1 MWFGKPGDPSVI
13 PPLLLAYGIA
23 TIGVEFATVFN
34 NAMMPTLVPPDQIG
48 RLSGTG
54 WATGYIGGILSLI
67 LVLGFLAANPETG
80 RTLFGLMPLFGLDPV
95 THQGD
100 RITGP
105 LTGIWFIVF
114 VLPMFLLTPDYPAK
128 RRIGEALREGLG
140 ELKQTL
146 GELPKQKSL
155 AAFLLANMIYTD
167 GLVSLFAFGGIYAA
181 GTFGWHTI
189 QIGTFGI
196 MLAIAGTFGAWLG
209 GKLDDRLG
217 PKRVIA
223 GSMLILLFAI
233 VAILLVD
240 KDSILFVKVAPPA
253 PGGAL
258 FSGAAERAYLVLGC
272 LIGAAG
278 GPLQAASR
286 TLLIRLAPKDR
297 IAQYFGLFA
306 LTGKVTSFIGPLLI
320 GVITAVTA
328 SQKAG
333 MAVLVVFF
341 VAGLALLARV
351 RDDDNRMPGA
361 LPEARGLTAVAP
373 IERIHGDRAD
383 GARHAGADL
392 AVRLFLVIAE
402 EHVAMIDLAVDGND
416 VDRTDAAFAA
426 LAVRHHLEAGLVE
439 RIQHRP
445 VFGNHDLPAGIIDPD
460 PERLRRQQPAGAEG
474 LVAQIG
480 RRASGRRPATPRR
493 VEQAH
498 RAADG
503 RHAHPAAATE
513 SPVEIDPVAFVAG
526 VDDQAVAEQFGQF
539 IEIGGVAP

>member
-1 MWFGKPGDPSVI
+1 MALAASDAHIADMQRIYPRRAAVISWIFFDWAAQPYFTLITTFVFAPYFATHVASDPASGQALWGFATATAGLLIALMSPVLGAIADSSGRRKPWIAAFGALLVIGSCLMWFGKPGDATVI

-23 TIGVEFATVFN
+23 TIGAEFATVFN

-67 LVLGFLAANPETG
+67 LVLGFLAASPDTG
-80 RTLFGLMPLFGLDPV
+80 RTLFGFAPLFGLDPV

-100 RITGP
+100 RISGP
-105 LTGIWFIVF
+105 LTGIWFIIF

-128 RRIGEALREGLG
+128 LPVSDALRAGLV
-140 ELKQTL
+140 ELKETL
-146 GELPKQKSL
+146 GELPKQKSM

-189 QIGTFGI
+189 QIGSFGI
-196 MLAIAGTFGAWLG
+196 LLAIAGTLGAWLG

-217 PKRVIA
+217 PQRVIA
-223 GSMLILLFAI
+223 GSMLILLISI

-240 KDSILFVKVAPPA
+240 KDSILFVKVAPPE

-272 LIGAAG
+272 LIGGAG

-297 IAQYFGLFA
+297 IAQFFGLFA

-320 GVITAVTA
+320 GVITAVTE

-333 MAVLVVFF
+333 MAVLVLFF

-351 RDDDNRMPGA
+351 RD
-361 LPEARGLTAVAP
+361 
-373 IERIHGDRAD
+373 
-383 GARHAGADL
+383 
-392 AVRLFLVIAE
+392 
-402 EHVAMIDLAVDGND
+402 
-416 VDRTDAAFAA
+416 
-426 LAVRHHLEAGLVE
+426 
-439 RIQHRP
+439 
-445 VFGNHDLPAGIIDPD
+445 
-460 PERLRRQQPAGAEG
+460 
-474 LVAQIG
+474 
-480 RRASGRRPATPRR
+480 
-493 VEQAH
+493 
-498 RAADG
+498 
-503 RHAHPAAATE
+503 
-513 SPVEIDPVAFVAG
+513 
-526 VDDQAVAEQFGQF
+526 
-539 IEIGGVAP
+539 

>member
-1 MWFGKPGDPSVI
+1 MAVTTSYAQISDRKAYPRRAAVISWIFFDWAAQPYFTLITTFVFAPYFATHVASSPASGQAMWGFATAAAGLMIAVMSPVLGAIADASGRRKPWIAGFGALLVIGSCLMWFGKPGDPSVI

-34 NAMMPTLVPPDQIG
+34 NAMMPSLVPPDKIG

-54 WATGYIGGILSLI
+54 WATGYVGGILSLI

-80 RTLFGLMPLFGLDPV
+80 RTLFGLTPLFGLDPV

-105 LTGIWFIVF
+105 LTAIWFIIF

-128 RRIGEALREGLG
+128 RPVSEALRVGLI

-146 GELPKQKSL
+146 ADLPKRKSM

-196 MLAIAGTFGAWLG
+196 LLAIAGTFGAWLG
-209 GKLDDRLG
+209 GKLDDSLG

-223 GSMLILLFAI
+223 GSLMILLFAI

-240 KDSILFVKVAPPA
+240 KDSILFIKVAPPA

-258 FSGAAERAYLVLGC
+258 FSGASERAYLVLGC

-286 TLLIRLAPKDR
+286 SLLVRMAPKDR

-306 LTGKVTSFIGPLLI
+306 LTGKVTSFVGPLLI
-320 GVITAVTA
+320 GVVTAATA

-333 MAVLVVFF
+333 MAMLVVFF
-341 VAGLALLARV
+341 VAGLALLSRV
-351 RDDDNRMPGA
+351 RED
-361 LPEARGLTAVAP
+361 
-373 IERIHGDRAD
+373 
-383 GARHAGADL
+383 
-392 AVRLFLVIAE
+392 
-402 EHVAMIDLAVDGND
+402 
-416 VDRTDAAFAA
+416 
-426 LAVRHHLEAGLVE
+426 
-439 RIQHRP
+439 
-445 VFGNHDLPAGIIDPD
+445 
-460 PERLRRQQPAGAEG
+460 
-474 LVAQIG
+474 
-480 RRASGRRPATPRR
+480 
-493 VEQAH
+493 
-498 RAADG
+498 
-503 RHAHPAAATE
+503 
-513 SPVEIDPVAFVAG
+513 
-526 VDDQAVAEQFGQF
+526 
-539 IEIGGVAP
+539 